1 MNRSG
6 LLGLVA
12 RAGTECDGGGVLV
25 KAAALAGS
33 IVALGALD
41 VATGTDL
48 AFSVFYLLPISL
60 AACSGSRALAFGTCS
75 FATAT
80 WVVADQVA
88 GAIYSSWLVTAWNGT
103 SRLVVFVLVATLLSG
118 LRRALAEA
126 DELSRTDSLTGA
138 ANPRHFLEMS
148 ERERLRAL
156 RNGQPLSVVYIDLD
170 NFKAVNDVSGHLAG
184 DRLLRDVADVLLH
197 SVRHSDVVGRLGGDE
212 FAVLLPETDTAGAEA
227 VAGKLQSALR
237 AVFASMTSVRV
248 SASLGVASFS
258 RAPDSFDALLSAA
271 DGLMYEVKAE
281 GKDGIRTRAL
291 V

>member
-12 RAGTECDGGGVLV
+12 RPGATIAGGSLV
-25 KAAALAGS
+25 AEAAALAAS

-41 VATGTDL
+41 VATGTDV
-48 AFSVFYLLPISL
+48 AFSVFYLLPVSL
-60 AACSGSRALAFGTCS
+60 GARSGRRALALGTCA
-75 FATAT
+75 FAATT

-88 GAIYSSWLVTAWNGT
+88 GAEYSSWLVTAWNGT
-103 SRLVVFVLVATLLSG
+103 SRLVVFALVVTLLGS
-118 LRRALAEA
+118 LRRALAHA
-126 DELSRTDSLTGA
+126 DDLSRTDSLTGA
-138 ANPRHFLEMS
+138 CNQRHFVEMA
-148 ERERLRAL
+148 EQERLRAR

-170 NFKAVNDVSGHLAG
+170 DFKAVNDVSGHLAG
-184 DRLLRDVADVLLH
+184 DQLLRDVAGVLLQN
-197 SVRHSDVVGRLGGDE
+197 VRLSDVVGRLGGDE

-227 VAGKLQSALR
+227 VAGKLQAALR
-237 AVFASMTSVRV
+237 AVFATRSSVPV

-281 GKDGIRTRAL
+281 GKDGMRTRVL